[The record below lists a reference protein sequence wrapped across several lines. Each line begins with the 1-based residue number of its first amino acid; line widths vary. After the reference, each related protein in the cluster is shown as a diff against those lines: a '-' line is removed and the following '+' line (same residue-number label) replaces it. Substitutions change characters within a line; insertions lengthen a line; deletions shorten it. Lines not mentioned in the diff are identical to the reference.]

1 MAELRQNGI
10 PVETVIDRC
19 SNVPRYMNTKGV
31 IDALEDKEL
40 ENKTLSTLFRFLGTH
55 VWNFID
61 YHLLQFIIFRLGS
74 GGLQQCMKEYDL
86 RLQEFRHSTSMF
98 TFMQSWPGRL
108 QKPENYDEVITTFD
122 RVVQLKL

>member
-10 PVETVIDRC
+10 PVETVIDLC
-19 SNVPRYMNTKGV
+19 SNVTRSMNSEGV

-40 ENKTLSTLFRFLGTH
+40 EKNKTLSKLFRFLGTY

-61 YHLLQFIIFRLGS
+61 YLFIISQLGS
-74 GGLQQCMKEYDL
+74 EGLQQRMKEYDL
-86 RLQEFRHSTSMF
+86 RLKEFCRSTSMF